1 MALFTKSRFI
11 SYFFY
16 SSTAKGGI
24 DSIVM
29 GLTNTLCSKRDLAI
43 ASDLQNKLIDHPAG
57 PLLDLAAVNI
67 NRGRDHGL
75 AGYSK
80 YVTYCSGITLA
91 SFDDLSKLNWGLPN
105 INAVK
110 R

>member
-1 MALFTKSRFI
+1 
-11 SYFFY
+11 
-16 SSTAKGGI
+16 
-24 DSIVM
+24 M
-29 GLTNTLCSKRDLAI
+29 GLTNTLCAKRDLAI

-80 YVTYCSGITLA
+80 YVTYCSGITLT
-91 SFDDLSKLNWGLPN
+91 SFTDLSKLNWPTQS
-105 INAVK
+105 ITAVQK
-110 R
+110 